1 MEYSAVSAKAKRV
14 QVFQPQPALQCYAVS
29 ADLRGRI
36 RRSGE
41 RASSMAS
48 LKDKC
53 ACCTKETR
61 RANYKARPRRL
72 FYIATSTMR
81 SPRGK
86 RGNHPRQKV
95 LGYYAAGHNQRL
107 RLYPQHQL
115 SRPELWTEGHAVDNA
130 SNVYR
135 RPLSQGQ
142 AKGCGTWGRHVSSPH
157 LLRLQEPISVFQL

>member
-1 MEYSAVSAKAKRV
+1 M